1 MKHTDVAKSDKSVES
16 DDEGVT
22 SDDLSDTGHSSKGE
36 KHGGVT
42 YSKTLGLFPQIQDSV
57 KPHKYFLAM

>member
-22 SDDLSDTGHSSKGE
+22 SDDLSETGNSSKGE
-36 KHGGVT
+36 NPGGVT
-42 YSKTLGLFPQIQDSV
+42 YSKTLGFFHEYGI
-57 KPHKYFLAM
+57 K